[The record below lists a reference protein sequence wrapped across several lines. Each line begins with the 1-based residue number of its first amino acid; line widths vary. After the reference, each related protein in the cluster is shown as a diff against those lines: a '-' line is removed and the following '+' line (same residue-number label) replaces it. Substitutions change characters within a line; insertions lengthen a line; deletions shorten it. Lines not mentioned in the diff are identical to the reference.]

1 MTSGEDIDPRRFVV
15 KVGSSSILY
24 LAGPGLFAENWGWN
38 GIIWYILILCI
49 ARWLADETVS
59 RTVYRY
65 PAAGPIIF
73 RFSGFALFLV
83 TIPTLIIPGS
93 EIGLITI
100 PVLVSLF
107 VAGFWGLY
115 FEIAEHA
122 GQTTEGH
129 QKTEVWASVISA
141 VLVLG
146 IIQYYPLE
154 YAAGFGA
161 LLSLATCL
169 YPVGVSVEQFGARQ
183 EILREQAASRTK
195 DEIDNGAL
203 IVRAVATI
211 SFCSLS
217 SLRLHIFLDPASIES
232 AVEYLAIILAIT
244 ELIAYFVTVKVSYD
258 SPRYGDIALI
268 ATILG
273 FFAMMPLGGPWYV
286 FYLGY
291 TVVTTFSRTFYR
303 TTDREF
309 SRPALKGV
317 GNQIGLREVY
327 RYRRM
332 ALLTPLL
339 FIPSSMPVV
348 GIWGAVNLSRAKL
361 RRPQDSSDSPGGTD
375 FIRISSRG
383 ETL

>member
-129 QKTEVWASVISA
+129 QRTEVWASVISA

-146 IIQYYPLE
+146 IIQYY
-154 YAAGFGA
+154 
-161 LLSLATCL
+161 
-169 YPVGVSVEQFGARQ
+169 Q
-183 EILREQAASRTK
+183 
-195 DEIDNGAL
+195 L
-203 IVRAVATI
+203 I
-211 SFCSLS
+211 
-217 SLRLHIFLDPASIES
+217 
-232 AVEYLAIILAIT
+232 
-244 ELIAYFVTVKVSYD
+244 
-258 SPRYGDIALI
+258 
-268 ATILG
+268 
-273 FFAMMPLGGPWYV
+273 
-286 FYLGY
+286 
-291 TVVTTFSRTFYR
+291 
-303 TTDREF
+303 
-309 SRPALKGV
+309 
-317 GNQIGLREVY
+317 
-327 RYRRM
+327 
-332 ALLTPLL
+332 
-339 FIPSSMPVV
+339 
-348 GIWGAVNLSRAKL
+348 
-361 RRPQDSSDSPGGTD
+361 
-375 FIRISSRG
+375 
-383 ETL
+383 